1 MSSKGIG
8 EKLLAAGLVTRA
20 QLDEALRVQA
30 QEEGGNLLSI
40 LLSLGYLTRQACTAY
55 LAAQSTAPAA
65 DLSKYELSPDLLA
78 LVPKQLVLHHEAI
91 PIGKSDGVL
100 TLGTVRPLSSAV
112 LQELEEVTGLSVQAL
127 MCAPDDVRRAIER
140 YYPETGQTVEP
151 MVADL
156 ASPRRLQD
164 AAALIRKIDKLP
176 ALPETVVRVKKI
188 MDDPDS
194 MISDMAG
201 IISMDPPIAA
211 KMLSVANSVAY
222 GFQQQVNDVNF
233 GVTLLGMHET
243 YNLVLSCSVLNC
255 AEKVSGFDYRTFWRK
270 SMCCAAAARAIAR
283 RCGRENAFGLY
294 SAALLHGLGR
304 MALSQ
309 VAPKLYA
316 QIDQSLPV
324 DERIAQEEEVFGIT
338 HAEAG
343 YVLATQW
350 QLPLEIAEP
359 IRLHHRP
366 ELAQEV
372 PDSVMVVALAVVLSR
387 ATGAEGEAD
396 KLFVGSETLREH
408 LGIEED
414 SLADLVT
421 EFLVERENVHAGGA

>member
-1 MSSKGIG
+1 MCSTKIG
-8 EKLLAAGLVTRA
+8 ERLLAAGLVTRT
-20 QLDEALRVQA
+20 QLDEALRMQA
-30 QEEGGNLLSI
+30 QQEGGDLLSI
-40 LLSLGYLTRQACTAY
+40 LLSLGYLTRQAFLKY
-55 LAAQSTAPAA
+55 LAAQSGPAPA
-65 DLSKYELSPDLLA
+65 DLSKHEISPDLLG
-78 LVPKQLVLHHEAI
+78 LVPKQLVLQHEVI
-91 PIGKSDGVL
+91 PIGKRGEVL

-112 LQELEEVTGLSVQAL
+112 LQELEEAAGLSVQAL
-127 MCAPDDVRRAIER
+127 MCAPGDVQNCVER
-140 YYPETGQTVEP
+140 YYPEVEQAP
-151 MVADL
+151 GSTAADL

-164 AAALIRKIDKLP
+164 VAALIQDIDKLP
-176 ALPETVVRVKKI
+176 ALPETVVRVRKT
-188 MDDPDS
+188 MDNPDS
-194 MISDMAG
+194 LITDMAKF
-201 IISMDPPIAA
+201 ISMDPPIAA
-211 KMLSVANSVAY
+211 KMLSVANSAAY
-222 GFQQQVNDVNF
+222 GFPQRVNDVNF
-233 GVTLLGMHET
+233 AVTLLGMRET
-243 YNLVLSCSVLNC
+243 YNLVLSCSVLNF
-255 AEKVSGFDYRTFWRK
+255 AERLSSFDYRAFWRK
-270 SMCCAAAARAIAR
+270 SMCCAAASRVIAK

-309 VAPKLYA
+309 VAPEFYT

-324 DERIAQEEEVFGIT
+324 HERIAREEEVLGIT

-396 KLFVGSETLREH
+396 TLFLGSETSQEH
-408 LGIEED
+408 LGIKED
-414 SLADLVT
+414 VLPELVT
-421 EFLVERENVHAGGA
+421 EFLVERENVQAAGA